1 MKKKIVV
8 IIWAVVF
15 LTLCTNAVAKTRILN
30 QDIRYS
36 DSSEKIEGFVK
47 QGERVVIKI
56 SFLVEERKNVTFF
69 TKLENPAF
77 YLGENKLTENSSVSL
92 ELAPGTHAIRIL
104 GIVGVGGKDGDEII
118 LLGSDS
124 MSKYIL
130 ARIESPFILKE
141 EAYTNYIVTALLS
154 VIVTGFAVFLV
165 VKGKKTVEKS
175 VSAKK
180 TEKKRKKVRELLKVH
195 FQNTAGTL
203 TIPQKQ
209 EAKKLANEIDE
220 VLHWQ

>member
-8 IIWAVVF
+8 IIGAVVF
-15 LTLCTNAVAKTRILN
+15 LMLCTTAVAETKILS
-30 QDIRYS
+30 QSIRYS

-47 QGERVVIKI
+47 QGERVEIKI
-56 SFLVEERKNVTFF
+56 SVLISEQKNVTFF
-69 TKLENPAF
+69 TRLENPTF
-77 YLGENKLTENSSVSL
+77 YFEEEKLTENSSLLL
-92 ELAPGTHAIRIL
+92 ELAPGTHNIRVL
-104 GIVGVGGKDGDEII
+104 GDVGFGKNNEEII

-165 VKGKKTVEKS
+165 VKGKKAVEKS

-180 TEKKRKKVRELLKVH
+180 TEKKRKKVRELLKTY
-195 FQNTAGTL
+195 FQNTAGTI